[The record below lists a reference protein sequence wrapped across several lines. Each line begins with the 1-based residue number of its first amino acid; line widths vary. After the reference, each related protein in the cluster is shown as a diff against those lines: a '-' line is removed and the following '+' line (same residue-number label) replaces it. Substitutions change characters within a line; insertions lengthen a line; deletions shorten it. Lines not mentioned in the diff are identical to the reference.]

1 MRHSTFCLSALCL
14 SHFLVYRSFSTPQ
27 KRKTECSSRFHDG
40 INDRIDLCLSVVQLL
55 IYTKTLSLSM
65 WNFSS
70 HAVSVGQI
78 VSYLSV
84 DASNMM
90 FCCCV
95 IHFVWLLPLK
105 VGQLISV
112 HRYMKCQM

>member
-1 MRHSTFCLSALCL
+1 
-14 SHFLVYRSFSTPQ
+14 
-27 KRKTECSSRFHDG
+27 
-40 INDRIDLCLSVVQLL
+40 
-55 IYTKTLSLSM
+55 M

>member
-1 MRHSTFCLSALCL
+1 MNG
-14 SHFLVYRSFSTPQ
+14 VP
-27 KRKTECSSRFHDG
+27 D
-40 INDRIDLCLSVVQLL
+40 VQLL

-84 DASNMM
+84 DANNMM

-105 VGQLISV
+105 VRFLVCFCSFFAS
-112 HRYMKCQM
+112 CCASS